1 MPVFIKYLLLI
12 SLLSFLMASFPILTI
27 LMAILWG
34 GSLIIASIYL
44 DSKQMLAIIGLSIAI
59 LYVVAGANASFYYLT
74 FYGASAVVMSLLV
87 NTTKEG
93 YYHLQKWGITAAVI
107 GVTLFILSAYLSTG
121 QIGIQEMEKQLNIYM
136 QENNQQLEQSGIIKL
151 YEERGISREELED
164 SIGRMVK
171 AFAYHMPAIYYL
183 QAILAAFFMLL
194 LGTFL
199 YHKRGLERLRKK
211 PFKNE
216 IMPWQLVWVIIAGL
230 ALWLLGRA
238 QQMNSLYYTGSNILV
253 VMLPISVYFGLA
265 TVVFKLKQQK
275 PVYQK
280 WFTII
285 LIILSIF
292 FLPSAVIFFSIIGVF
307 DALMDYRKLRLEKE
321 DGI

>member
-1 MPVFIKYLLLI
+1 
-12 SLLSFLMASFPILTI
+12 
-27 LMAILWG
+27 
-34 GSLIIASIYL
+34 
-44 DSKQMLAIIGLSIAI
+44 
-59 LYVVAGANASFYYLT
+59 
-74 FYGASAVVMSLLV
+74 
-87 NTTKEG
+87 
-93 YYHLQKWGITAAVI
+93 
-107 GVTLFILSAYLSTG
+107 
-121 QIGIQEMEKQLNIYM
+121 
-136 QENNQQLEQSGIIKL
+136 
-151 YEERGISREELED
+151 
-164 SIGRMVK
+164 
-171 AFAYHMPAIYYL
+171 
-183 QAILAAFFMLL
+183 
-194 LGTFL
+194 
-199 YHKRGLERLRKK
+199 
-211 PFKNE
+211 
-216 IMPWQLVWVIIAGL
+216 MPWQLVWVIIAGL

-321 DGI
+321 DGT